1 MYLIK
6 THQESVMK
14 KFILFIIIILLTAC
28 NQNERELFSIEGAW
42 VREAPPNATALAGYV
57 TIKNNTAQTQILSS
71 AKSEQFKMVEIHRT
85 IVENGVAK
93 MRRQKN
99 LPIPASGSLKLEPG
113 SYHLMLMK
121 PKSAIK
127 ANDDVEITLCY
138 YREDDPNKVIQEVDI
153 ILPVKKP

>member
-1 MYLIK
+1 
-6 THQESVMK
+6 MK
-14 KFILFIIIILLTAC
+14 KFILFTIVSLLAAC
-28 NQNERELFSIEGAW
+28 NQSEQEPFSIVEAW
-42 VREAPPNATALAGYV
+42 VREAPPNATAMAGYV
-57 TIKNNTAQTQILSS
+57 TIINNTDQAHILNS

-138 YREDDPNKVIQEVDI
+138 YLEDDPNKVIQEIDI